1 MAEDTDIKN
10 HEFQLNPG
18 SSQLGEHVLFIAG
31 WVDSELVI
39 EIKKGGKEGRVA
51 PKIKYNQVLKGLHGP
66 YKIPSLGLMVRGLEC
81 MTGLGT

>member
-1 MAEDTDIKN
+1 M
-10 HEFQLNPG
+10 
-18 SSQLGEHVLFIAG
+18 
-31 WVDSELVI
+31 I

-51 PKIKYNQVLKGLHGP
+51 PKIKYNQELKGLHGP